1 MKAVEVFDTCYA
13 RYRGLREWLKD
24 SSDSVSRRQSR
35 HAILRISV
43 ASGPRA
49 RLRIHR

>member
-1 MKAVEVFDTCYA
+1 MKAVEVFDTCYV

-24 SSDSVSRRQSR
+24 SSNSVRAVSLGTPS
-35 HAILRISV
+35 
-43 ASGPRA
+43 SGYQWRPGRA

>member
-24 SSDSVSRRQSR
+24 SSNSVRAVSPDTPS
-35 HAILRISV
+35 
-43 ASGPRA
+43 SG
-49 RLRIHR
+49 